1 MSRPAHRAAERRE
14 DLLIHALP
22 HVLIAMML
30 AVAALL
36 LAGFMSLLDDMNER
50 GEQRRLQ
57 QRTTGSLL
65 LADELRMSSVSDVRV
80 LTVASDSNGM
90 R

>member
-1 MSRPAHRAAERRE
+1 MSRPANRVESRE
-14 DLLIHALP
+14 DFLIRILP

-30 AVAALL
+30 AVAVMLF
-36 LAGFMSLLDDMNER
+36 AGFLSLLDDMNER

-65 LADELRMSSVSDVRV
+65 LVDELRVPDVAKVRV
-80 LTVASDSNGM
+80 LTAASDGEGM

>member
-1 MSRPAHRAAERRE
+1 MSRTANRVQSRE
-14 DLLIHALP
+14 DFLIHILP

-36 LAGFMSLLDDMNER
+36 LAGFLSLLDDMNQR

-65 LADELRMSSVSDVRV
+65 LADELRVPDVANVRV
-80 LTVASDSNGM
+80 LTAASDGEGM

>member
-1 MSRPAHRAAERRE
+1 MSHNPNRAERRE
-14 DLLIHALP
+14 DALIDMLP
-22 HVLIAMML
+22 HVLIAVML

-36 LAGFMSLLDDMNER
+36 LVTFMSLLDDMNER

-65 LADELRMSSVSDVRV
+65 LLDELGVPGVSDGRA
-80 LTVASDSNGM
+80 LSASADASPL